1 MMLCRHGLLCL
12 QAVANW
18 PPAHA
23 GDKAITTK
31 WWATARGG
39 ALFLAQQPATSNNKF
54 VPMVTIPLPGCDIDV
69 PTEGLRG
76 KTKCAHC
83 CCCCCTSLCVSR
95 PILHMPDV

>member
-1 MMLCRHGLLCL
+1 MMLCQRSLLRL

-18 PPAHA
+18 PPAHS
-23 GDKAITTK
+23 GDKAIATK

-54 VPMVTIPLPGCDIDV
+54 VPMVTISLPGCDVDV

-76 KTKCAHC
+76 KSKCVCLAG
-83 CCCCCTSLCVSR
+83 
-95 PILHMPDV
+95 ILLILT

>member
-1 MMLCRHGLLCL
+1 
-12 QAVANW
+12 VANW